1 MFSQRFGC
9 KIVITLHARQRMQE
23 RDISDSLLL
32 ELIETGEVRHKDER
46 RLWIAKCIP
55 SRTDNLLCAAVAA
68 EDALIVKTVMHHFAW
83 EPEE

>member
-1 MFSQRFGC
+1 MPASVCRRGTSATHQ
-9 KIVITLHARQRMQE
+9 
-23 RDISDSLLL
+23 LL

-55 SRTDNLLCAAVAA
+55 SRTDNLLCAAVAV
-68 EDALIVKTVMHHFAW
+68 EDALIVKSVMHHFAW